1 MYFDSLSEFVNM
13 GGHALYVWSSFAIS
27 LILML
32 LNILLP
38 WWKLKAT
45 RRQLQ
50 RQIQREARQQQQ
62 ETSSSISVQQGEQ
75 A

>member
-1 MYFDSLSEFVNM
+1 MYFDSLSEFLNM

-27 LILML
+27 LLLML
-32 LNILLP
+32 LNLVLP
-38 WWKLKAT
+38 WWKLKST

-50 RQIQREARQQQQ
+50 RQIQREARQQ
-62 ETSSSISVQQGEQ
+62 ETSSMTSQQGEQ

>member
-1 MYFDSLSEFVNM
+1 MYFDSLSEFFNM

-27 LILML
+27 LLLML

-38 WWKLKAT
+38 GWRLRST
-45 RRQLQ
+45 RQQLQ
-50 RQIQREARQQQQ
+50 RQFQREARQQ
-62 ETSSSISVQQGEQ
+62 ETSSSITGQQGEQ